1 MGVFVPVLADAASG
15 ISLGGAIPA
24 VLLLVALAALG
35 AIGALSHET
44 DRHFSASL
52 VYLAMGALGALVVRP
67 LGIDP
72 FRLLTGHDTV
82 EILTDVAIAVA
93 VFATGLRL
101 RRAPP
106 RRWRT
111 VGLLLLVT
119 MPLTAAAIALYASLA
134 MGLPAAAAIALGA
147 ALAPT
152 DPVLAGDV
160 GLGPPGTSEH
170 QPRARALLTAE
181 AGAND
186 GAALPL
192 LVLGLVLATHDA
204 DLGTLGA
211 WLATD
216 VLYALAVAGAW
227 GAAAGWGFAA
237 AFHAMRR
244 RDLLDSGYE
253 AWAAVAAALL
263 LFAGAELVG
272 AYGFVAAF
280 AGGLAFRRHEY
291 ESDANRQFHDGAEQA
306 ETVLE
311 LAVLLL
317 LGSALTTSGL
327 SEPGFAGWLLAPLLL
342 LVIRPL
348 TALLAL
354 VGSGIVPRERLYVA
368 WFGVKGVAALN
379 YAVVAAASG
388 VLGADAPA
396 VLWTAIACVIV
407 SIAVHG
413 ISATAV
419 TRQLLP
425 D

>member
-1 MGVFVPVLADAASG
+1 MLADAAPG
-15 ISLGGAIPA
+15 ITSPGEIPA
-24 VLLLVALAALG
+24 VLLLVALAAIG
-35 AIGALSHET
+35 AIGALSHEQE
-44 DRHFSASL
+44 RHFSASL
-52 VYLAMGALGALVVRP
+52 VYLGMGALGALIVRP

-72 FRLLTGHDTV
+72 FRLLTEHETV
-82 EILTDVAIAVA
+82 EMLTDVAIAVA

-101 RRAPP
+101 RRASP

-111 VGLLLLVT
+111 VALLLLVT
-119 MPLTAAAIALYASLA
+119 MPLTAAAIALFGAFA
-134 MGLPAAAAIALGA
+134 MGLPLAAAIVLGA

-170 QPRARALLTAE
+170 QPRARGLLTAE

-186 GAALPL
+186 GAAMPL
-192 LVLGLVLATHDA
+192 LVLGLALAQDGA
-204 DLGTLGA
+204 GAGTLA
-211 WLATD
+211 SWLAAD
-216 VLYALAVAGAW
+216 VLYALLVAIAW
-227 GAAAGWGFAA
+227 GALAGWAAAA

-244 RDLLDSGYE
+244 RDLLDGGYE

-263 LFAGAELVG
+263 LFAVAELIG
-272 AYGFVAAF
+272 GYGFVAAF
-280 AGGLAFRRHEY
+280 AGGIAFRRREY
-291 ESDANRQFHDGAEQA
+291 ESDANRRFHDGAGRA

-327 SEPGFAGWLLAPLLL
+327 GEPGLAGWLLAPLLL

-354 VGSGIVPRERLYVA
+354 VGSGVPRRERLYVA

-379 YAVVAAASG
+379 YAVIAAASG
-388 VLGADAPA
+388 ALGDDAPV

-407 SIAVHG
+407 SIAAHG
-413 ISATAV
+413 LSATAV
-419 TRQLLP
+419 TRRLLP

>member
-1 MGVFVPVLADAASG
+1 VIVPVLADAASG

-24 VLLLVALAALG
+24 VLLLVALAAIG

-52 VYLAMGALGALVVRP
+52 VYLAMGAIGALVVRP

-111 VGLLLLVT
+111 VGLLLVVT

-134 MGLPAAAAIALGA
+134 MGLPAAAAIVLGA

-170 QPRARALLTAE
+170 QPRARAVLTAE

-192 LVLGLVLATHDA
+192 LVLGLALTTHDA

-216 VLYALAVAGAW
+216 LLYAVAVAAAW
-227 GAAAGWGFAA
+227 GVAAGWSFAA

-244 RDLLDSGYE
+244 RDLLDAGYE

-263 LFAGAELVG
+263 LFAGAELLG

-291 ESDANRQFHDGAEQA
+291 DSDANRQFHDGAETA

-327 SEPGFAGWLLAPLLL
+327 DEPGLAGWLLAPLLL
-342 LVIRPL
+342 LLIRPL
-348 TALLAL
+348 SALLAL
-354 VGSGIVPRERLYVA
+354 VGSGIAPRERLYVA

-379 YAVVAAASG
+379 YAVVAAAG
-388 VLGADAPA
+388 GLLGADGTV

-407 SIAVHG
+407 SIVVHG
-413 ISATAV
+413 VTATAV
-419 TRQLLP
+419 TRRLLP

>member
-1 MGVFVPVLADAASG
+1 VIVPVLASAASG
-15 ISLGGAIPA
+15 ISLGGEIPA

-52 VYLAMGALGALVVRP
+52 VYLAMGALGALLVRP

-101 RRAPP
+101 RRTPP

-111 VGLLLLVT
+111 IALLLIVT
-119 MPLTAAAIALYASLA
+119 MPLTAAAIALYATLA
-134 MGLPAAAAIALGA
+134 MGLPIAAAIVLGA
-147 ALAPT
+147 ALSPT

-170 QPRARALLTAE
+170 QPRARAVLTAE

-192 LVLGLVLATHDA
+192 LALGLALTTHDA

-216 VLYALAVAGAW
+216 VLYAVVVAAAW
-227 GAAAGWGFAA
+227 GAAAGWTFAA

-244 RDLLDSGYE
+244 RDLLDKGFE

-263 LFAGAELVG
+263 LFAGAELIG
-272 AYGFVAAF
+272 AYGFLAAF

-291 ESDANRQFHDGAEQA
+291 ESDANRRFHDGAETA

-327 SEPGFAGWLLAPLLL
+327 EEPGLAGWLLAPLLL
-342 LVIRPL
+342 LVIRPAA
-348 TALLAL
+348 ALLAL
-354 VGSGIVPRERLYVA
+354 VGSGIAPRERLYVA

-379 YAVVAAASG
+379 YAVVAAAG
-388 VLGADAPA
+388 GLLGADGSV

-419 TRQLLP
+419 TRRLLP